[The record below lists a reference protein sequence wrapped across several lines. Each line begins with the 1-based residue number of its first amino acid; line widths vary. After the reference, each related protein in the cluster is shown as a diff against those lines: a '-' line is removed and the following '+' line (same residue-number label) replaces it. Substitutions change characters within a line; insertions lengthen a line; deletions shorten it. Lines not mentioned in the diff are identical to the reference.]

1 MPFIFYIFALKELRR
16 LIINANNGV
25 FMINENMTLE
35 ESVVTSIKR
44 IALNVYFNSSN
55 YFKGY
60 LEKNTLVILPSFEI
74 TEVDETHDEIKFNFT
89 NNQVRCLITWRN
101 TTKENDNGRVVE
113 DISLIR

>member
-1 MPFIFYIFALKELRR
+1 MPFIFHIFALKELRC

-25 FMINENMTLE
+25 FMINKNMTLE

-89 NNQVRCLITWRN
+89 NHQVRCLITWRN